1 MFFSDFTNKYLPKIQ
16 SVTLPGINAHIL
28 MAPSGRQPTLSP
40 DYYISM
46 NPRASAVMLLVY
58 PRNGEATLV
67 LTKRRTYAG
76 VHSAQVSFPGG
87 KAELED
93 TDLEHTALR
102 ETFEEIGIASDIIR
116 VSMRFTDLYIPP
128 SNFLVSPFL
137 GILDNEPVFLPA
149 DYEVA
154 EIIELPLSMLLN
166 DTIVQNAA
174 LETSYAPLAKVPAFN
189 VYGHIVW
196 GATAMMLSE
205 FKEVLKK
212 VLK

>member
-1 MFFSDFTNKYLPKIQ
+1 MLSE
-16 SVTLPGINAHIL
+16 TLPGINAHIL
-28 MAPSGRQPTLSP
+28 MAPSGRQPTLSA
-40 DYYISM
+40 DYYIGM
-46 NPRASAVMLLVY
+46 NPRASAVMMLVY
-58 PRNGEATLV
+58 PRNEVATLI
-67 LTKRRTYAG
+67 LTKRHTYQG

-87 KAELED
+87 KAEPED
-93 TDLEHTALR
+93 TDLKHTALR
-102 ETFEEIGIASDIIR
+102 ETFEEVGIEPNAIN
-116 VSMRFTDLYIPP
+116 VVMRFSDLYIPP

-137 GILDNEPVFLPA
+137 GVLNSEPVFLPA

-154 EIIELPLSMLLN
+154 EIVELPLDMLLD

-189 VYGHIVW
+189 VNGHIVW